1 MDGKKLKKKNFISP
15 EISQLLYGVDEFFG
29 MLTSSD
35 SHKGAQ
41 IKRKAAWEEIAR
53 RVNTCLIDKRTGQE
67 V

>member
-29 MLTSSD
+29 VPTSSD

-41 IKRKAAWEEIAR
+41 IKRKAAWEIAR